1 MRNMRKENENMIIIK
16 DFFKKISLSY
26 QEEEQ
31 ETPYIWGLER
41 CCVQLNPE
49 LNKNKNSRYV
59 IYIIPS

>member
-1 MRNMRKENENMIIIK
+1 MIIIK
-16 DFFKKISLSY
+16 DIFKKNLFSY

-41 CCVQLNPE
+41 CWVQLNPE
-49 LNKNKNSRYV
+49 LNKNKKSKYV